1 LICPIEDVDVL
12 VTDASASD
20 EMVAAFTRIGI
31 KVIRV

>member
-1 LICPIEDVDVL
+1 VL